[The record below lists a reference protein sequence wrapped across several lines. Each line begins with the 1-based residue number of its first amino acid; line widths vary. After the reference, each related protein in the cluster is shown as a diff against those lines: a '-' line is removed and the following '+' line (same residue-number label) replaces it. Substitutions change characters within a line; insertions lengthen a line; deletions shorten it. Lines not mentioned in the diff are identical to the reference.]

1 MLSLFLI
8 IRIMAKFYLLRYS
21 VLFGLCMLA
30 VLQPSGVMA
39 QSQIFQFQVVSEK
52 TKAPVPFCSVQ
63 VLGKKNSAVGDEMGF
78 VALRAD
84 ASDTLVFYQLGF
96 YLLKLPVAAASGKP
110 TKVFLKVK
118 SVQLDEV
125 NVTTKKFEVFEE
137 NNYTVFLDF
146 EFYDDNILCL
156 ANKGGRNNVLLLTD
170 MQGNKLL
177 EKKLTISGDDLFK
190 DCFGNIHIV
199 AADSVYQVFYDYS
212 QLLVLPA
219 FPIIDYQNFLLPC
232 QAAFNDKYIFK
243 IKQYR
248 SLKNAYLYYDI
259 LNNTKKTIACV
270 ADSEAISGFNMDFD
284 IMYFLGQRRKGAG
297 YEYTVT
303 DLHKNL
309 DKFREELALPFE
321 YTNLLRPVE
330 SELKLI
336 DTTLLLFDYTNSNVY
351 HYTRNGDFI
360 CKKVLQNF
368 PSLLPK
374 LNYDKEAGTVILT
387 SLNNRTGLLS
397 LYRYNPGTQK
407 LTHKF
412 TIEDFHYIKNF
423 QIKENYLFHINRE
436 KTNQQTNTKLVKLPI
451 VWQKM

>member
-1 MLSLFLI
+1 M
-8 IRIMAKFYLLRYS
+8 
-21 VLFGLCMLA
+21 
-30 VLQPSGVMA
+30 
-39 QSQIFQFQVVSEK
+39 
-52 TKAPVPFCSVQ
+52 
-63 VLGKKNSAVGDEMGF
+63 
-78 VALRAD
+78 
-84 ASDTLVFYQLGF
+84 
-96 YLLKLPVAAASGKP
+96 
-110 TKVFLKVK
+110 
-118 SVQLDEV
+118 
-125 NVTTKKFEVFEE
+125 
-137 NNYTVFLDF
+137 
-146 EFYDDNILCL
+146 
-156 ANKGGRNNVLLLTD
+156 
-170 MQGNKLL
+170 
-177 EKKLTISGDDLFK
+177 
-190 DCFGNIHIV
+190 
-199 AADSVYQVFYDYS
+199 
-212 QLLVLPA
+212 
-219 FPIIDYQNFLLPC
+219 
-232 QAAFNDKYIFK
+232 
-243 IKQYR
+243 
-248 SLKNAYLYYDI
+248 
-259 LNNTKKTIACV
+259 

-297 YEYTVT
+297 YAYTVT

-397 LYRYNPGTQK
+397 LYRYNPGTQT